1 MAYQMLE
8 FENYLPQVAKQGTE
22 TEILQQ
28 STEVNGSQ
36 PNQDFCQDNKDIPK
50 KKERKAKTARKNK
63 TPYSPTKIKARNFLS
78 NISYS
83 RVCEGDFSNACF
95 VADTLVYITTDLK
108 LFFLD
113 TTYFNL
119 QDIEMVK
126 MLWEE
131 CLPQRYHDYIRQL
144 KTLAAELLHSDKLT
158 FKQVKDLIGSYLY
171 VPRAWKELIEFFKKC
186 YAIYQYT
193 YAHLF
198 PKTYSNRA
206 GFAKKVQYKMCLE
219 NWREKKRNQEQ
230 GKNPFNFTVPN
241 VERHPFE
248 QLPITE
254 EITFADDDRHRADV
268 PDTRKNN
275 LPPSTTEKNI
285 PPYTAADP
293 APSESIKQIFVYAPT
308 MVGIKQFDKKYKLP
322 KQQKKTAKKQKSAE
336 EIQAQKEKLQAELA
350 ENDPKMK
357 IINKGKNISKKN
369 V

>member
-8 FENYLPQVAKQGTE
+8 FENYLPKIAKQGTE

-28 STEVNGSQ
+28 STEVSGSQ

-50 KKERKAKTARKNK
+50 KKECKAKTARKNK

-95 VADTLVYITTDLK
+95 VADTLIYITTDLK
-108 LFFLD
+108 PFFLE
-113 TTYFNL
+113 TTYFHI
-119 QDIEMVK
+119 QDREMVR

-131 CLPQRYHDYIRQL
+131 CLPQRYYDYIKQPENF
-144 KTLAAELLHSDKLT
+144 ELLHSNKLT
-158 FKQVKDLIGSYLY
+158 FKQVKDLIGSYLFI
-171 VPRAWKELIEFFKKC
+171 PGAWKELIEFFKK
-186 YAIYQYT
+186 YHAIYQYT

-198 PKTYSNRA
+198 PKTYSNRD

-219 NWREKKRNQEQ
+219 NWRQKKRNQET
-230 GKNPFNFTVPN
+230 GKNPFNFSVPN
-241 VERHPFE
+241 AERHPFE
-248 QLPITE
+248 QLPITD
-254 EITFADDDRHRADV
+254 EITFVDDDKHRADV
-268 PDTRKNN
+268 PDTRKN

-285 PPYTAADP
+285 PPYPPADP
-293 APSESIKQIFVYAPT
+293 APSESVKQRFVYAPT

-336 EIQAQKEKLQAELA
+336 EIQVQNEKLEAELA
-350 ENDPKMK
+350 ENDLKMK